1 MTRTE
6 KPGMNK
12 PGMNKAGM
20 KKSGMLKTGML
31 KTGIKVRA
39 GRVAVLGALGLAS
52 VSLAA
57 APAFAKGAVE
67 ISAPPT
73 AQVGKTI
80 TVTAHGGDDSAG
92 LLHQLCVEE
101 NGFGEGWHQE
111 TCSTPAKG
119 DARVTVEGTSARPG
133 NLQFRAVLYGL
144 TSKHDQKPVRLH
156 ASDVVTVHV
165 R

>member
-1 MTRTE
+1 MTRT
-6 KPGMNK
+6 K
-12 PGMNKAGM
+12 
-20 KKSGMLKTGML
+20 KTGM
-31 KTGIKVRA
+31 TARGGRA
-39 GRVAVLGALGLAS
+39 AVIGALGLAS
-52 VSLAA
+52 VALAA
-57 APAFAKGAVE
+57 APAFAKGSVE
-67 ISAPPT
+67 ISAPRT

-92 LLHQLCVEE
+92 YLHQLCLEE

-111 TCSTPAKG
+111 TCSAAVRGDAKVTAKG
-119 DARVTVEGTSARPG
+119 ASARRG
-133 NLQFRAVLYGL
+133 DLRFRAVLYGL

>member
-1 MTRTE
+1 MTRT
-6 KPGMNK
+6 K
-12 PGMNKAGM
+12 
-20 KKSGMLKTGML
+20 KTGL
-31 KTGIKVRA
+31 KARG
-39 GRVAVLGALGLAS
+39 GRLAAVGALGLAS
-52 VSLAA
+52 VALAT

-67 ISAPPT
+67 ITAPHT

-111 TCSTPAKG
+111 TCSTPATG
-119 DARVTVEGTSARPG
+119 DARVTAAGASARRG
-133 NLQFRAVLYGL
+133 DLRFRAVLYGL
-144 TSKHDQKPVRLH
+144 TSRHDQKPVRLH

>member
-1 MTRTE
+1 MTRT
-6 KPGMNK
+6 K
-12 PGMNKAGM
+12 
-20 KKSGMLKTGML
+20 KTGM
-31 KTGIKVRA
+31 TARGGRA
-39 GRVAVLGALGLAS
+39 AVIGALGLAS
-52 VSLAA
+52 VALAA
-57 APAFAKGAVE
+57 APAFAKGSVE
-67 ISAPPT
+67 ISAPRT

-92 LLHQLCVEE
+92 YLHQLCLEE

-111 TCSTPAKG
+111 TCSAAVRG
-119 DARVTVEGTSARPG
+119 DAKVTAKGTSARRG
-133 NLQFRAVLYGL
+133 DLRFRAVLYGL